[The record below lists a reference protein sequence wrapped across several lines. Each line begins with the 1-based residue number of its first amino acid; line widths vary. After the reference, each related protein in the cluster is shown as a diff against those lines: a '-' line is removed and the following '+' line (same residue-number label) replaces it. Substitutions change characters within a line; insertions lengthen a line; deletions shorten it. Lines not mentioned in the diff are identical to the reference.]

1 MSGIEDKIN
10 KILNLSINN
19 NWLGVNSSDNVVID
33 PSTGPEDNTLTLTM
47 RSLAITFEFLY
58 KNIASYP
65 STIDL
70 SSDTKVV
77 KTFYLENSKK
87 ITVTTLIEQD
97 GTLFKTTISGDTELP
112 YPLLRTKTIYGDKIN
127 TIYQEVK

>member
-1 MSGIEDKIN
+1 MTIEDNLK

-19 NWLGVNSSDNVVID
+19 NWLGNKIEEVVID
-33 PSTGPEDNTLTLTM
+33 PTTEPEDDTLTLTM
-47 RSLAITFEFLY
+47 RTMRITFDSLY
-58 KNIASYP
+58 NNIASYP
-65 STIDL
+65 NTIDF
-70 SSDTKVV
+70 SSDTTVV
-77 KTFYLENSKK
+77 KTFYLENNKK

-112 YPLLRTKTIYGDKIN
+112 YPLLRIKTIYGDKIN

>member
-1 MSGIEDKIN
+1 MTIEDNLK

-19 NWLGVNSSDNVVID
+19 NWLGNKIEEVVID
-33 PSTGPEDNTLTLTM
+33 PTTGPEDNTLTLTM
-47 RSLAITFEFLY
+47 RSLAITFEYLY

-65 STIDL
+65 YTIDF
-70 SSDTKVV
+70 SSDTNII

-87 ITVTTLIEQD
+87 IIVNTLIEQD

-112 YPLLRTKTIYGDKIN
+112 YPIMRIKTVYDKIN
-127 TIYQEVK
+127 VIYQEVK